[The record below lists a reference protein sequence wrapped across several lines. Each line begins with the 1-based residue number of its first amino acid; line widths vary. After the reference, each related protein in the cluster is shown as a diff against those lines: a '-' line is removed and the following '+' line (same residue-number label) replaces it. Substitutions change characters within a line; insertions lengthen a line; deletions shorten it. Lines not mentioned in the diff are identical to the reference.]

1 MFNLYILF
9 NKVLIGGSIKME
21 KRILTPK
28 EIAQATCDAGSAK
41 AKLSIAQMIVLGI
54 FAGVFIGFGAQGA
67 ITIGQSLT
75 KIDVGLQKFA
85 FAGAFPVGLML
96 VVLCGAELFTGNNL
110 MTLGCLN
117 CRYKWSDIFRNWGVV
132 YLANFVGSVALA
144 LFVANSGLMAA
155 GTPAAELAIGIAT
168 KKIAI
173 AFGPAIIRGI
183 LCNVLV
189 VLAVWMATGARD
201 VIGKIFACWFPIMLF
216 VLSGF
221 EHSVANMYLVPLGMF
236 LGAPVTWGEFILNN
250 LLPVTIGNLIG
261 GALIVPLFYYVAYMK
276 TSTPAAAKDI
286 KA

>member
-1 MFNLYILF
+1 
-9 NKVLIGGSIKME
+9 ME

-28 EIAQATCDAGSAK
+28 EIAQATCDAGAAK
-41 AKLSIAQMIVLGI
+41 AKLSVPQMLVLGI

-85 FAGAFPVGLML
+85 FAAVFPVGLML

-132 YLANFVGSVALA
+132 YFANFIGSILLA
-144 LFVANSGLMAA
+144 LFVANSGLMQGTAA
-155 GTPAAELAIGIAT
+155 ADLAMGLAT
-168 KKIAI
+168 KKVAI
-173 AFGPAIIRGI
+173 AFMPAIIRGI
-183 LCNVLV
+183 LCNIIV

-221 EHSVANMYLVPLGMF
+221 EHSVANMYFIPLGMF
-236 LGAPVTWGEFILNN
+236 LGAPVSWGQFLISN

-276 TSTPAAAKDI
+276 ASAPAAAKDA

>member
-1 MFNLYILF
+1 LYILF

-67 ITIGQSLT
+67 ITAGQSLT

-85 FAGAFPVGLML
+85 FAGVFPVGLML

-132 YLANFVGSVALA
+132 YLANFIGSVALA
-144 LFVANSGLMAA
+144 LLVANSGLMAA
-155 GTPAAELAIGIAT
+155 GTPAADLAVGIAT
-168 KKIAI
+168 KKVAM

-183 LCNVLV
+183 LCNIIV

-216 VLSGF
+216 VLAGF
-221 EHSVANMYLVPLGMF
+221 EHSVANMYFVPLGMF

>member
-1 MFNLYILF
+1 
-9 NKVLIGGSIKME
+9 ME

-28 EIAQATCDAGSAK
+28 EIAQATCDAGAVK
-41 AKLSIAQMIVLGI
+41 AKLTIPQMLVLGI

-110 MTLGCLN
+110 MTLGCIN
-117 CRYKWSDIFRNWGVV
+117 CRYKWSDILRNWFFV
-132 YLANFVGSVALA
+132 YVANFIGSVILA
-144 LFVANSGLMAA
+144 LMVANSGLMAQ
-155 GTPAAELAIGIAT
+155 GTPAADLAISIAT
-168 KKIAI
+168 KKVAI
-173 AFGPAIIRGI
+173 AFGPAILRGI

-216 VLSGF
+216 VLSGY
-221 EHSVANMYLVPLGMF
+221 EHSVANMYFIPLGMF
-236 LGAPVTWGEFILNN
+236 LGAPVTWAQVWLNN
-250 LLPVTIGNLIG
+250 LIPVTIGNLIG
-261 GALIVPLFYYVAYMK
+261 GALIVPLFYHVAYMK
-276 TSTPAAAKDI
+276 AAAAAASKEV